1 MEKRYVKL
9 RWLNQDFSDHE
20 VVVEID
26 NPNSNHEFNRL
37 EEEDHVEQKY
47 NNFRLIDLTRE
58 ELYIMGVP
66 AIFDDDDDDDDD
78 YDKL

>member
-1 MEKRYVKL
+1 M
-9 RWLNQDFSDHE
+9 
-20 VVVEID
+20 EID

-37 EEEDHVEQKY
+37 EEEGHVEQKY

-78 YDKL
+78 DYDKL